1 MWLIL
6 LRPDDNIN
14 LEQGGLLGVEPEYIT
29 RTQVAPGL
37 AAGLYPRAPGFA
49 LARVPGLVE
58 VGMARAGSWGPWWP
72 VGRVGCS
79 GGPPFHAGPQAQGPH
94 DSPRAEFHGCPP
106 CALGQ
111 LPCF

>member
-37 AAGLYPRAPGFA
+37 AAGLYPRAP
-49 LARVPGLVE
+49 
-58 VGMARAGSWGPWWP
+58 

-94 DSPRAEFHGCPP
+94 DSPRAEFHGCLPR
-106 CALGQ
+106 ALGQ